1 MDKKIATVRLT
12 DLTEG
17 KSLFESQGISI
28 VKVTHDGKVKKLE
41 IPIKSSGISELVDT
55 FQKKAPQP
63 PGKKCKVEVGSEQ
76 AVDMGI
82 GKTQYVYLS
91 DYTDADYLEQK
102 EKHDSDL
109 RIKIVLHGLD
119 VPIKDKEGNLVED
132 DDKKLEI
139 MKGMGITGE
148 QFTQIVDDISLLTK
162 WEDKKESDFLQ
173 R

>member
-1 MDKKIATVRLT
+1 MDREIGVVKLT

-17 KSLFESQGISI
+17 KSLFESKGVSI
-28 VKVTHDGKVKKLE
+28 VKVTHNGEVKKLE

-55 FQKKAPQP
+55 FRKKAPQP
-63 PGKKCKVEVGSEQ
+63 PGKKCKVEAGSEQ
-76 AVDMGI
+76 AISMGI

-91 DYTDADYLEQK
+91 DYTDSDYLDQK

-109 RIKIVLHGLD
+109 GIKIVLHGLD
-119 VPIKDKEGNLVED
+119 VPIKDKEGNVVDD

-148 QFTQIVDDISLLTK
+148 QFSQILFT
-162 WEDKKESDFLQ
+162 F
-173 R
+173 